1 MNNDFCWVTVS
12 KRAFDDEK
20 LKRLTAYDPAGIRF
34 NSGRNPLD
42 WIEQKISKLITYG
55 YPADRIFIDIGN
67 KKTRVQTDERK
78 MVVNGQFITIGKTNA
93 DLKIRDDGFLS
104 SIECED
110 IVVFGDGQIECQVEQ
125 TRENI
130 VKLKVLNNGEISNGT
145 PVCTKGK
152 SVRHFEIVDEREI
165 QKIVDKHHVS
175 LILSFVETV
184 NNILRSERTFN
195 TTIIPKIE
203 TIKAVENLD
212 EIVQCSGKVIIGRG
226 DLALAFGHE
235 QIGKI
240 QEYILKHTKEA
251 IIATGSLI
259 SLLYGQVPTQA
270 EIVDVTNSA
279 MKAAG
284 ILLTDETAKAADPF
298 LAIEWLDKIVNT
310 AINPIYP
317 RGHKSGMNSF
327 D

>member
-1 MNNDFCWVTVS
+1 
-12 KRAFDDEK
+12 
-20 LKRLTAYDPAGIRF
+20 
-34 NSGRNPLD
+34 
-42 WIEQKISKLITYG
+42 
-55 YPADRIFIDIGN
+55 
-67 KKTRVQTDERK
+67 